1 MGAGEVMKTGISEIV
16 GAGSGA
22 EGGRVKVYR
31 ALRQILCARCGAAI
45 SEGELFSRRPY
56 QGQASGLRIL
66 PQCRECAPFK
76 MQGDEGARS
85 ELLDALLTGTGESSS
100 ERVEP
105 QKGAAV
111 EAVEKR
117 LGPALR
123 RVRRKTK

>member
-1 MGAGEVMKTGISEIV
+1 MKTGISEIV
-16 GAGSGA
+16 GAGRGA
-22 EGGRVKVYR
+22 EGARVKVYR

-45 SEGELFSRRPY
+45 REGELFSRRSY
-56 QGQASGLRIL
+56 QGQAGGLRIM
-66 PQCRECAPFK
+66 PQCRECAPFE
-76 MQGDEGARS
+76 MHGDVGARS
-85 ELLDALLTGTGESSS
+85 ELLDSLLTGSGEGSA

-105 QKGAAV
+105 QRKEDV